1 MIFLEG
7 CRERWKGG
15 TMRFAKVLLLLI
27 ATVVAVKSIATEE
40 RTVKRLT
47 PILVVEEIEPSIEF
61 WVDRLGFEKT
71 MEVPE
76 GDKLGFAAFAKDG
89 FEVMYQTHTSIA
101 TEVETAGLNEYL
113 KAARSPSVLFI
124 EVENLEAIRKKVEGL
139 DILVRHR
146 ETSYGSK
153 ELWMKEPGG
162 HIIGFAE
169 MPKE

>member
-1 MIFLEG
+1 MIFLAG
-7 CRERWKGG
+7 RRERRQGG
-15 TMRFAKVLLLLI
+15 KMRFASTLFALLV
-27 ATVVAVKSIATEE
+27 AMVAVQSIATEE
-40 RTVKRLT
+40 RAVKRLT

-76 GDKLGFAAFAKDG
+76 GDKLGFAAFATDG
-89 FEVMYQTHTSIA
+89 FEVMYQTHSSIA
-101 TEVETAGLNEYL
+101 KEVETAGLHEYV
-113 KAARSPSVLFI
+113 KTARSPSVLFM

-139 DILVRHR
+139 DILVPHR
-146 ETSYGSK
+146 KTFYGSI

>member
-1 MIFLEG
+1 
-7 CRERWKGG
+7 
-15 TMRFAKVLLLLI
+15 MRFAKVLLLLI

-89 FEVMYQTHTSIA
+89 FEVMVSDPH
-101 TEVETAGLNEYL
+101 
-113 KAARSPSVLFI
+113 
-124 EVENLEAIRKKVEGL
+124 
-139 DILVRHR
+139 
-146 ETSYGSK
+146 
-153 ELWMKEPGG
+153 
-162 HIIGFAE
+162 
-169 MPKE
+169 

>member
-1 MIFLEG
+1 
-7 CRERWKGG
+7 
-15 TMRFAKVLLLLI
+15 MRFARTFILLL
-27 ATVVAVKSIATEE
+27 ATVVAAKSIATEE
-40 RTVKRLT
+40 RTVKRMT

-89 FEVMYQTHTSIA
+89 FEVMYQTHASI
-101 TEVETAGLNEYL
+101 TKEVETAGLPDAL
-113 KAARSPSVLFI
+113 KTPRAPSVLFI
-124 EVENLEAIRKKVEGL
+124 EVASLDEIRKKVEGL
-139 DILVRHR
+139 DILVPHR
-146 ETSYGSK
+146 DTFYGSK